1 MSERALTSEPALQ
14 TGKLDAATANPTTL
28 RLSSETLTVKTRERL
43 ELINI
48 TDQIAARV
56 RQSGI
61 RHGIA
66 LINSLH
72 TTLALFI
79 NEFQQALLD
88 DIRTFLEQVIARGNY
103 YRHNDPQHSDCDRQ
117 NADSHL
123 RAMLLGHNLCLQI
136 VNGELVLGPFQALIL
151 AELDGPRDR
160 ALHLQILGSA

>member
-1 MSERALTSEPALQ
+1 MSRPSVGNPPALRIP
-14 TGKLDAATANPTTL
+14 KLEPTVAATPTM
-28 RLSSETLTVKTRERL
+28 RLSTETLTVKTHERL

-48 TDQIAARV
+48 TEQITVRV

-61 RHGIA
+61 RNGIA

-103 YRHNDPQHSDCDRQ
+103 YRHNDPKYSDCDRQ

-123 RAMLLGHNLCLQI
+123 RALLLGHNLCLQ
-136 VNGELVLGPFQALIL
+136 VANGELVMGPFQSVIL

-160 ALHLQILGSA
+160 ALQLQILGSA

>member
-1 MSERALTSEPALQ
+1 MSESSVGSQAGLQVKGEPTARAGTM
-14 TGKLDAATANPTTL
+14 
-28 RLSSETLTVKTRERL
+28 RLSTETLMVKTRERL

-48 TDQIAARV
+48 TDQVAARV

-61 RHGIA
+61 RNGIA
-66 LINSLH
+66 LVNSLH

-88 DIRTFLEQVIARGNY
+88 DIRTFLEQVIARSNY
-103 YRHNDPQHSDCDRQ
+103 YRHNDPKYSDCDRQ

-123 RAMLLGHNLCLQI
+123 RAMLLGHNLCLQ
-136 VNGELVLGPFQALIL
+136 VANGELVMGPFQSVIV

-160 ALHLQILGSA
+160 ALQLQILGSA

>member
-1 MSERALTSEPALQ
+1 MPERTLTSDPALQ
-14 TGKLDAATANPTTL
+14 TGKLDAAATNPTTM

-103 YRHNDPQHSDCDRQ
+103 YRHNDPQFSDCDRQ

-136 VNGELVLGPFQALIL
+136 ANGELVLGPFQALIL

-160 ALHLQILGSA
+160 ALQLQILGSA

>member
-1 MSERALTSEPALQ
+1 MSGVPVGS
-14 TGKLDAATANPTTL
+14 KPTTQNAAM
-28 RLSSETLTVKTRERL
+28 RITSETLNVQTHARV

-48 TDQIAARV
+48 TDTVAERV

-61 RHGIA
+61 QYGIA

-79 NEFQQALLD
+79 NEFQEALLS
-88 DIRTFLEQVIARGNY
+88 DIRTFLEQVVVRRDSW
-103 YRHNDPQHSDCDRQ
+103 RHNDPEFSDCDRR

-123 RAMLLGHNLCLQI
+123 RAMLLGHNLCLQ
-136 VNGELVLGPFQALIL
+136 VADGELVLGTFQSVIL

-160 ALHLQILGSA
+160 SLQLQILGV